1 MQGSLLYMVSKMNS
15 IAEAVKQLQ
24 RGHVIAYA
32 TEAVFGLGCD
42 PDDELAVQRLL
53 RIKQRPVEKGVILIA
68 ADWSQLLPYVDIT
81 LVPDEKLDQAFA
93 SWPGPFTWV
102 MPAKS
107 TTPRWLTGRFTSIAV
122 RVSAHSQVR
131 ELCQAWGKPLVSTS
145 ANLSGE
151 APCRTRQEVAL
162 HLADRVDYI
171 LPGEVGGASN
181 PSQIRDVLTGELLR
195 PA

>member
-1 MQGSLLYMVSKMNS
+1 MLYVVRKMNF

-24 RGHVIAYA
+24 LGHVIAYA

-42 PDDELAVQRLL
+42 PDDEQAVQRLL
-53 RIKQRPVEKGVILIA
+53 DIKQRSVEKGVILIA
-68 ADWSQLLPYVDIT
+68 ADWEQLVPYVDLAQI
-81 LVPDEKLDQAFA
+81 PEPKLCQAFA

-107 TTPRWLTGRFTSIAV
+107 TTPRWLTGKFSSIAV
-122 RVSAHSQVR
+122 RVSAHPQVQ
-131 ELCQAWGKPLVSTS
+131 ELCRAWGKPLVSTS

-151 APCRTRQEVAL
+151 PPCRTGQEVL
-162 HLADRVDYI
+162 TQLAQRVDFI

>member
-1 MQGSLLYMVSKMNS
+1 MLPSVPP
-15 IAEAVKQLQ
+15 
-24 RGHVIAYA
+24 A
-32 TEAVFGLGCD
+32 TQARRVF
-42 PDDELAVQRLL
+42 ERS
-53 RIKQRPVEKGVILIA
+53 LIA
-68 ADWSQLLPYVDIT
+68 GLTQPAQVTSVGYNLRAPKGAADNVRERLSHQQRHLI
-81 LVPDEKLDQAFA
+81 ERLDQAFA

-107 TTPRWLTGRFTSIAV
+107 TTPRWLTGMFTSIAV
-122 RVSAHSQVR
+122 RVSAHPQVR

-162 HLADRVDYI
+162 HLADRVDFI

>member
-1 MQGSLLYMVSKMNS
+1 MLYMVSKMNS

-93 SWPGPFTWV
+93 SWETDK
-102 MPAKS
+102 KS
-107 TTPRWLTGRFTSIAV
+107 INRVKNVKEEIDSVKIEMAEAERNYDFERLSELKYSRLQALTKELAEEEVKLFM
-122 RVSAHSQVR
+122 R
-131 ELCQAWGKPLVSTS
+131 ELEKSIRAANAPDES
-145 ANLSGE
+145 A
-151 APCRTRQEVAL
+151 
-162 HLADRVDYI
+162 
-171 LPGEVGGASN
+171 
-181 PSQIRDVLTGELLR
+181 
-195 PA
+195 